1 MITQPLLD
9 LGGRVEDGLVDLDLI
24 GVGIDAFHLVSH
36 VFVNEVCQNEM
47 INVKFLIIIQRG
59 RCFIK

>member
-1 MITQPLLD
+1 MIAQPLLD

-36 VFVNEVCQNEM
+36 VFVKVVCQIEM
-47 INVKFLIIIQRG
+47 IYVGFYIIIHRGQR
-59 RCFIK
+59 FN